1 MNQAELIKII
11 NSGKTKAVESSQEIA
26 KELRELRFTDVKQFS
41 FKKKDISDDVKITNL
56 IKQQGLPNRG
66 KWVYVFLADNLVEL
80 LRKFR
85 NKREKEMDNKKFAQA
100 NEKIGHP
107 KSVYVGSSKKLRT
120 RMAEHFG
127 KVHDKTYAIRFN
139 EWLPNDEEIT
149 CFYFEV
155 EAQSQEVLQALEN
168 GMWDNLQP
176 IIGKK
181 GGK

>member
-11 NSGKTKAVESSQEIA
+11 NDGKTKAVESSQGIA
-26 KELRELRFTDVKQFS
+26 KELGALRFTDVKQFS
-41 FKKKDISDDVKITNL
+41 FKKKDISDDTKIANL
-56 IKQQGLPNRG
+56 IEQQGLSTQG
-66 KWVYVFLADNLVEL
+66 KWVYVFLANNLVEL
-80 LRKFR
+80 LNKFK
-85 NKREKEMDNKKFAQA
+85 NKREKEKDDKKFAQA
-100 NEKIGHP
+100 NEKVEHP
-107 KSVYVGSSKKLRT
+107 KSVYVGSSEKLRT
-120 RMAEHFG
+120 RLAEHFG

-155 EAQSQEVLQALEN
+155 DAQSQEVLQALEN
-168 GMWDNLQP
+168 GIWDNLQP